1 MSIVVYAQ
9 ITTEN
14 KNGFLTKD
22 IIKNLAKLSR
32 REQGCIKYDLITKED
47 GYIVFEE
54 WESTAA
60 LEMHKK
66 SEHFKRLV
74 EAIER
79 DNASISIN
87 FSENYQQTV

>member
-54 WESTAA
+54 WESTDA
-60 LEMHKK
+60 LEMHKSQRILNGSLK
-66 SEHFKRLV
+66 QLNVIMLAFLLILAKKHSG
-74 EAIER
+74 A
-79 DNASISIN
+79 N
-87 FSENYQQTV
+87 

>member
-1 MSIVVYAQ
+1 M
-9 ITTEN
+9 T
-14 KNGFLTKD
+14 
-22 IIKNLAKLSR
+22 LSLKR
-32 REQGCIKYDLITKED
+32 D

-54 WESTAA
+54 WESTDA

-66 SEHFKRLV
+66 SAHFKRLV

-87 FSENYQQTV
+87 FSEKA

>member
-22 IIKNLAKLSR
+22 IIKNLARLSR
-32 REQGCIKYDLITKED
+32 REQGCIKYDLFTKED

-54 WESTAA
+54 WESSDA

-66 SEHFKRLV
+66 TDHFKRLV

-79 DNASISIN
+79 DNATISIN
-87 FSENYQQTV
+87 FSESSDR